1 MRTPI
6 SDTDAKNR
14 LSSLPPEDGAPS
26 PHIPTSEESASGTS
40 SSTTKSTSR
49 GPAPAADPLTT
60 PLANVLLWLLLA
72 LALTAALLPY
82 APRAWRLKRRV
93 RKLRIHP
100 SFLSRKIA
108 RATDQN
114 ACRGSSAGP
123 AGEEGRRDDSGSRLS
138 RLRRR
143 RGKGARRRDGIGDA
157 RRRRC
162 SRRPLL

>member
-60 PLANVLLWLLLA
+60 PFANVLLWLLLA

-108 RATDQN
+108 RATDRN

-123 AGEEGRRDDSGSRLS
+123 AGEEERRGGSGSRLS

>member
-1 MRTPI
+1 MLAATAATPTRTNEEKVRTPI

-49 GPAPAADPLTT
+49 GPTPAADPLTT
-60 PLANVLLWLLLA
+60 PFANVLLWLLLA

-108 RATDQN
+108 RATDQVG
-114 ACRGSSAGP
+114 CRGSSAKP
-123 AGEEGRRDDSGSRLS
+123 AGEEGRRDGSGSGLS

-143 RGKGARRRDGIGDA
+143 RGKGA
-157 RRRRC
+157 
-162 SRRPLL
+162 